1 MAWDFSFSQDNTELA
16 VQESRTVLTSDILV
30 GHFLAT
36 PLEQIAQI
44 GESASDVEDAL
55 IADAF
60 DFVTDAPNV
69 DIYAPTL
76 TIPTFAGD
84 TTAATDVVEQIEQ
97 IVETPPAPAGTAWN
111 VEEVAQGRQ
120 ILTPENDLLQSAL
133 GNRIDGA
140 QQIGTRSNDT
150 LTGTDGDDVL
160 IGALGDDVM
169 TGGKGADVFV
179 FSQSST
185 GRDSITDFTAGE
197 DYLYFAAET
206 VFDLAEITITQQGDD
221 TLLSWH
227 RGNSEILLEQF
238 DAAELDADSFILAA
252 A

>member
-1 MAWDFSFSQDNTELA
+1 MAWDFNFSPDGAVLA
-16 VQESRTVLTSDILV
+16 VQETRTVLTSDILV

-44 GESASDVEDAL
+44 GEATSDVEDAL
-55 IADAF
+55 TADAF
-60 DFVTDAPNV
+60 DFVADAPNV

-76 TIPTFAGD
+76 TIPTFADD
-84 TTAATDVVEQIEQ
+84 TTVAPDVVEQI
-97 IVETPPAPAGTAWN
+97 VEPPPAPIGTAWN

-140 QQIGTRSNDT
+140 QQIGTRADDT
-150 LTGTDGDDVL
+150 LTGTDGDDIL
-160 IGALGDDVM
+160 IGARGDDLM
-169 TGGKGADVFV
+169 TGGQGADVFV

-185 GRDSITDFTAGE
+185 GHDRMTDFTAGE
-197 DYLYFAAET
+197 DHLYFAAET
-206 VFDLAEITITQQGDD
+206 IFDRSEITITQQGDD

-227 RGNSEILLEQF
+227 RGNSEVLLEQF